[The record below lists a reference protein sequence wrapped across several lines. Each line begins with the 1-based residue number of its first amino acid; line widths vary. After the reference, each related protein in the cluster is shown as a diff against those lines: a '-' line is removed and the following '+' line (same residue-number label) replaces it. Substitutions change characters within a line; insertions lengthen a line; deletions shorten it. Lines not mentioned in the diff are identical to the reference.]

1 VKHALLI
8 VLGFGVVAHAQEPAP
23 EPPTAHTAEATAPPR
38 AEPREAWELDAFLG
52 YGQLAFPSPDPTLT
66 STIGG
71 PGFALTVA
79 YRGPHFTHP
88 FFDLAYVPILSG
100 SRQVNVFAPGGS
112 TSTVTADSSSYAL
125 GFILGPGWDVDWFR
139 FRAGLGLYDVV
150 VHTTVNG
157 ASSSPASLKLG
168 FLASA
173 SAMVWR
179 PEPFAVGIE
188 ARLVALQ
195 LPTFGISQAMWE
207 LGVTGR
213 WDFVRRP

>member
-8 VLGFGVVAHAQEPAP
+8 IFVAGSVARAQEPAA
-23 EPPTAHTAEATAPPR
+23 EPPPAGTAEAAVPARSEPR
-38 AEPREAWELDAFLG
+38 AVWELDAFLG

-66 STIGG
+66 SSIGG

-88 FFDLAYVPILSG
+88 FFDLSYVPILSS

-112 TSTVTADSSSYAL
+112 TSTTTADSSSYAL
-125 GFILGPGWDVDWFR
+125 GFILGPGWDIDWFR
-139 FRAGLGLYDVV
+139 IRAGIGLYDVV

-157 ASSSPASLKLG
+157 ATNSPSSLQLG
-168 FLASA
+168 FLATA

-179 PEPFAVGIE
+179 PEPFALGVE

-195 LPTFGISQAMWE
+195 LPTVGISQSMWE

-213 WDFVRRP
+213 WDFVRR